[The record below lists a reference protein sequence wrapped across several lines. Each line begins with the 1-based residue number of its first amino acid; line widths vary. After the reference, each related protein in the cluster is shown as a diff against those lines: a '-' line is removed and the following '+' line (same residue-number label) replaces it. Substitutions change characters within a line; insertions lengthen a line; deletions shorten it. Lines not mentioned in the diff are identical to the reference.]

1 MKKVLT
7 LLAVMA
13 IAMGMVFA
21 VEGTGSVSGSASE
34 GTADFA
40 NKSATLEV
48 ALTLDGST
56 GSYFEIGFANKEIS
70 SLDDVTSDAV
80 IKTLTL
86 AQLSNGGDYSN
97 ADGTAYVYWV
107 VKNLNDEDVKIQLT
121 AGDAMAEDGEG
132 GTSINWKATAT
143 TDSASVS
150 TDSTDKDVAVVASVN
165 AKDVATA
172 VVDSAALTVSTVD
185 LLNTTVS
192 EASYSG
198 TLTLTIT
205 T

>member
-86 AQLSNGGDYSN
+86 DQLSNGGDYSN

-132 GTSINWKATAT
+132 GTFINWKATAT

-165 AKDVATA
+165 AKDAATA

>member
-7 LLAVMA
+7 LLAIMA

-21 VEGTGSVSGSASE
+21 VAGNGSVSGSSSE
-34 GTADFA
+34 GTADFSGQ
-40 NKSATLEV
+40 SATLEI

-70 SLDDVTSDAV
+70 KLDDVTSDAV

-86 AQLSNGGDYSN
+86 DQLSNGGDYSN

-107 VKNLNDEDVKIQLT
+107 VKNLNDEDVKIQLK
-121 AGDAMAEDGEG
+121 AGDAMAENGDG
-132 GTSINWKATAT
+132 GTSIAWKATAT
-143 TDSASVS
+143 TDSTSVS
-150 TDSTDKDVAVVASVN
+150 TDSTNKTAADVASVN
-165 AKDVATA
+165 AKDASSV
-172 VVDSAALTVSTVD
+172 VVDSATLTVSTVD

>member
-86 AQLSNGGDYSN
+86 DQLSNGGDYSN

-165 AKDVATA
+165 AQDVATA

>member
-86 AQLSNGGDYSN
+86 DQLSNGGDYSN

-165 AKDVATA
+165 AKDAATA

>member
-86 AQLSNGGDYSN
+86 DQLSNGGDYSN